1 MCRIQSSS
9 AHVFIFQKSHEAQSF
24 ADATYK
30 TAFQVQLG
38 YICTPS
44 NQTGLSNW
52 VKMSM
57 WRAHATPK
65 ILLCS
70 LVKRVLLFLHKLNLL
85 AISQRNLKAEWAV
98 MIKDVVALLQNPWF
112 IDFVHKKHKQYTIQV
127 CLHYIQP
134 AYIMVTVS
142 PSKDKTG
149 LWHQCIFFNVKIH
162 NLKFS

>member
-9 AHVFIFQKSHEAQSF
+9 AHVFIFQTSHEAQSF

-112 IDFVHKKHKQYTIQV
+112 IDFVHKKHKQCTIQV

>member
-1 MCRIQSSS
+1 MCHIQSSS
-9 AHVFIFQKSHEAQSF
+9 AHVFIFQKKKSHEAQSF

-44 NQTGLSNW
+44 KQTGLSNW

-57 WRAHATPK
+57 WLAHATPK

-98 MIKDVVALLQNPWF
+98 MIKDVVAQLQNPWF
-112 IDFVHKKHKQYTIQV
+112 IDFVHKKQTMYNTRLSPLYPA
-127 CLHYIQP
+127 CLHN
-134 AYIMVTVS
+134 
-142 PSKDKTG
+142 G
-149 LWHQCIFFNVKIH
+149 NCI
-162 NLKFS
+162 SQQR